1 MQTFQAVCAKNNQ
14 KIELVVRYNSL
25 EEARA
30 DLHKQGYSIID
41 IKQIEE
47 REDIGKVFY
56 FEILID
62 GKKKSGQIQ
71 ADDLFKAYIKLVDD
85 LKYTVVAI
93 YEDKNSSDEEKI
105 FVTSKIQASYLLYKQ
120 QNIKKE
126 VKKEV
131 KIEQTFQKSNDASD
145 ISASYIGKEIQTYYG
160 LIDKILIKI
169 ETLLV
174 KYTMEISDERKRKLQ
189 EIHTTLKQL
198 KNTTNIDKLRII
210 SEKALLKIWAVELE
224 LVRWTVDIQKQEF
237 INETNDLLRKFWSSE
252 RIRNP
257 ETDVILKGKRI
268 LNELIQNFS
277 FIKEGKKE
285 GKKDTQSF
293 VFYKNLRE
301 LHIYKQ
307 KLNETNRNLFI
318 ATILFQKEKQQR
330 LQLKKRLIIQN
341 IQLIENRIK
350 NIRFSYTKIV
360 KWIHYYTDIG
370 IYSLSY
376 IGDIILYGMFFYSI
390 FFIFSQSTHILL
402 LNYSIFYPVVL
413 FSFFSLLTK
422 MMKNIPSIVIFFI
435 VYGIFFLFLQ
445 VNF

>member
-210 SEKALLKIWAVELE
+210 SEKALLKI
-224 LVRWTVDIQKQEF
+224 
-237 INETNDLLRKFWSSE
+237 
-252 RIRNP
+252 
-257 ETDVILKGKRI
+257 
-268 LNELIQNFS
+268 
-277 FIKEGKKE
+277 
-285 GKKDTQSF
+285 
-293 VFYKNLRE
+293 
-301 LHIYKQ
+301 
-307 KLNETNRNLFI
+307 
-318 ATILFQKEKQQR
+318 
-330 LQLKKRLIIQN
+330 
-341 IQLIENRIK
+341 
-350 NIRFSYTKIV
+350 
-360 KWIHYYTDIG
+360 
-370 IYSLSY
+370 
-376 IGDIILYGMFFYSI
+376 
-390 FFIFSQSTHILL
+390 
-402 LNYSIFYPVVL
+402 
-413 FSFFSLLTK
+413 
-422 MMKNIPSIVIFFI
+422 
-435 VYGIFFLFLQ
+435 
-445 VNF
+445 